1 MRRSTLVFM
10 GLAAIAGLAGG
21 LFYTWVIDP
30 VEYYDTAP
38 DALYAQEK
46 AIYLAIIGDLYAYE
60 QDLDKAQARLA
71 ELGVE
76 ADGAVLAGFVEQY
89 LDSGGR
95 PEEVRNLARLA
106 EALGAHG
113 GVLLVFGPELVP
125 SPTPMPP
132 TPTTPP
138 GIEASPFPT
147 VTVTATP
154 EFRLVDRTAVCAAAG
169 QQGQVSIHVQDA
181 EGKEMAGIEIVVSW
195 ATGQDRLFTG
205 LRPQL
210 GIGYADFEM
219 SPGTEY
225 SVSLADFG
233 GDVAEELSSA
243 LSAGVCPTGTVALD
257 WRLTFQESPRY

>member
-1 MRRSTLVFM
+1 MRRSTLLLI

-38 DALYAQEK
+38 DALYDQEK
-46 AIYLAIIGDLYAYE
+46 AVYLAIVGDLYAYE

-76 ADGAVLAGFVEQY
+76 ADGAVLAGFIEQY
-89 LDSGGR
+89 LDGGGR

-106 EALGAHG
+106 EDLGAHG

-125 SPTPMPP
+125 TPTPMPP

-138 GIEASPFPT
+138 GIEPSPFQTVAVTPT
-147 VTVTATP
+147 PT
-154 EFRLVDRTAVCAAAG
+154 FRLVDRTAVCAAAG
-169 QQGQVSIHVQDA
+169 QQGRVSIHVQDA

-195 ATGQDRLFTG
+195 AAGQDRLFTG
-205 LRPQL
+205 LRPEL
-210 GIGYADFEM
+210 GLGYADFEM
-219 SPGTEY
+219 SPDTEY
-225 SVSLADFG
+225 SVSLANFG
-233 GDVAEELSSA
+233 GDAAEELSSA

-257 WRLTFQESPRY
+257 WQITFQQEP